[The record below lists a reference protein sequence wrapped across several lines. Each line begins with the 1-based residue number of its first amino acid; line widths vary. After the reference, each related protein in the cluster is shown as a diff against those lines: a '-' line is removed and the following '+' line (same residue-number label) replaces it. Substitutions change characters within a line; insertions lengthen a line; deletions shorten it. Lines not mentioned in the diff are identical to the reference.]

1 MSFKIY
7 VDRVEKIL
15 QETYHL
21 NLWDAD
27 IELNDLAFSQEAG
40 WSPRKYVKWFGKKYN
55 LNEL

>member
-15 QETYHL
+15 QETS
-21 NLWDAD
+21 NLSFWDAD
-27 IELNDLAFSQEAG
+27 IELNDLALSQEAG